1 MQHTKKYEVQEFLFE
16 TILSKYS
23 ALGHVDLKIITDR
36 ETVIFIAIKTGHPNI
51 KLFYCKNNLQ
61 RYVRYW
67 LKKKIIIL
75 TTVMKKYTKTIFGIC
90 WIAIV
95 KQYKPLFNKI
105 FCIEYNI

>member
-1 MQHTKKYEVQEFLFE
+1 MQHTKKYEVQAFLFE

-36 ETVIFIAIKTGHPNI
+36 ETVIFIAIKTGYPNI

-67 LKKKIIIL
+67 LKKKNHNSDNSDEK
-75 TTVMKKYTKTIFGIC
+75 V
-90 WIAIV
+90 
-95 KQYKPLFNKI
+95 YKN
-105 FCIEYNI
+105 NIWDLLDSNSEAV